1 MNTYRNVSAALM
13 AIVLAAPAAQAAT
26 VNLDLAPFLTGDV
39 IEDVS
44 PGYGSEGP
52 VTLNWN
58 PTGESGRRLIHWNG
72 SYSGRDAA
80 YCASGTNCAL
90 DLTVA
95 AGHSVTLDSFWLG
108 GWPDSNRNVTWS
120 VMDLADSSI
129 VASAVSALV
138 SGATGLANAIGATSD
153 TGFRILFGPDGYNA
167 GINDITY
174 SYART
179 GGPGPAPI
187 PLPAAG
193 WMLIAG
199 LGGLVALRRRKT
211 AA

>member
-1 MNTYRNVSAALM
+1 MLHAPSTAVAALLAL
-13 AIVLAAPAAQAAT
+13 AISAPAAQAVVVDLDGLGFGNGTIIETAT
-26 VNLDLAPFLTGDV
+26 
-39 IEDVS
+39 
-44 PGYGSEGP
+44 PGFGSMGP

-58 PTGESGRRLIHWNG
+58 PLSDASTALLFWNG

-187 PLPAAG
+187 PPQAAG
-193 WMLIAG
+193 SVPGW
-199 LGGLVALRRRKT
+199 RRR
-211 AA
+211 